1 VLRPLVRPGAHLVVG
16 LSGGL
21 DSVTLLAILAQLAGP
36 MGFSLHALHVDHG
49 ISPNASQWA
58 RFCEQLCASLG
69 VPVQVEHA
77 RIGDRRALGLEGAAR
92 RARYAIFAREYGDF
106 IILAH
111 HRDDQAETL
120 LLQLLRGAG
129 PLGMAGMP
137 VLRALPGSRAR
148 VVRPLL
154 GVARSEIEAWAREHD
169 LAWIEDES
177 NDDLGLQRNFVRHRI
192 LPLLEQR
199 FPAARAT
206 AARAA
211 AHLAEAQ
218 ELLSALAQIDLDALG
233 REREIELA
241 GLRRL
246 DPARA
251 KNALRHLCQS
261 RAIPLPSMA
270 QAEELHRQLVEAQDD
285 RTVLVEIGGWQF
297 RRFRGRLY
305 IEPALPVVCAGFR
318 EDWTGENALPLLAL
332 GGVLRFK
339 PEEGRGVSVNKLNRA
354 GVTVRLRRGGERFQP
369 DARRPRRT
377 LKNLLQERGI
387 PWWRR
392 GRWPLL
398 YCGEELVSVPGI
410 GDDCAWQADRSEPGL
425 IISWETLDQA

>member
-1 VLRPLVRPGAHLVVG
+1 VVG

-21 DSVTLLAILAQLAGP
+21 DSVTLLSVLAGLAGP
-36 MGFSLHALHVDHG
+36 MGFSLRALHVHHG

-58 RFCEQLCASLG
+58 RFCEDLCAGLG
-69 VPVQVEHA
+69 VPVQVEQA
-77 RIGDRRALGLEGAAR
+77 RIGDTRALGLEGAAR
-92 RARYAIFAREYGDF
+92 RARYAILAREDADF
-106 IILAH
+106 IVLAH

-137 VLRALPGSRAR
+137 ELRALPGSRAQ
-148 VVRPLL
+148 VLRPLL
-154 GVARSEIEAWAREHD
+154 AVARSEIEAWAREHG

-177 NDDLGLQRNFVRHRI
+177 NDDLELQRNFIRHRV

-199 FPAARAT
+199 FPAARVT

-211 AHLAEAQ
+211 AHLAEA
-218 ELLSALAQIDLDALG
+218 ESLLSALAQIDLEALG
-233 REREIELA
+233 GEREIELA

-246 DPARA
+246 GSTRA
-251 KNALRHLCQS
+251 KNALRYLCQS
-261 RAIPLPSMA
+261 RAIPLPSAA
-270 QAEELHRQLVEAQDD
+270 QADELHRQLIEAQDD

-297 RRFRGRLY
+297 RRFRGRLN
-305 IEPALPVVCAGFR
+305 IERARPDVAPGFR
-318 EDWTGENALPLLAL
+318 EDWAGENVLPLLAL

-339 PEEGRGVSVNKLNRA
+339 PEEGRGVSVRKLNRA

-369 DARRPRRT
+369 DARRPHRT
-377 LKNLLQERGI
+377 LKNLLQEKGI

-392 GRWPLL
+392 GRWPLV

-425 IISWETLDQA
+425 IISWETLDQT

>member
-1 VLRPLVRPGAHLVVG
+1 MVG

-21 DSVTLLAILAQLAGP
+21 DSVTLLAVLAGLAGP
-36 MGFSLHALHVDHG
+36 LGFSLRALHVDHG
-49 ISPNASQWA
+49 ISPNAPQWA
-58 RFCEQLCASLG
+58 RFCEELCAGLG
-69 VPVQVEHA
+69 VPVQVERA
-77 RIGDRRALGLEGAAR
+77 RIGDTRALGLEGAAR
-92 RARYAIFAREYGDF
+92 RARYAILAREDADF
-106 IILAH
+106 VVLAH

-137 VLRALPGSRAR
+137 ALRALPGSRAR
-148 VVRPLL
+148 VLRPLL
-154 GVARSEIEAWAREHD
+154 GVARSEIEAWAREHG

-177 NDDLGLQRNFVRHRI
+177 NDDLELQRNFIRHRV

-199 FPAARAT
+199 FPAARVT

-211 AHLAEAQ
+211 AHLAET
-218 ELLSALAQIDLDALG
+218 ESLLLALAQIDLEALG
-233 REREIELA
+233 REREIELT

-246 DPARA
+246 GPARA
-251 KNALRHLCQS
+251 KNALRYLCQS
-261 RAIPLPSMA
+261 RAIPLPSAA
-270 QAEELHRQLVEAQDD
+270 QADELHRQLIEAQDD

-305 IEPALPVVCAGFR
+305 IERARADVAAGFR
-318 EDWTGENALPLLAL
+318 EEWTGENALPLLAL

-339 PEEGRGVSVNKLNRA
+339 PEEGRGVSVRKLHRA

-369 DARRPRRT
+369 DARRPHRT
-377 LKNLLQERGI
+377 LKNLLQENGI

-392 GRWPLL
+392 GRWPLV

-410 GDDCAWQADRSEPGL
+410 GDDCAWQADRSEPGV
-425 IISWETLDQA
+425 IISWETLEGD

>member
-1 VLRPLVRPGAHLVVG
+1 MLRPLVRPGARLVVG

-21 DSVTLLAILAQLAGP
+21 DSVALLSVLADLAGP
-36 MGFSLHALHVDHG
+36 MGFSLRALHVNHG
-49 ISPNASQWA
+49 ISPNAAQWA
-58 RFCEQLCASLG
+58 LFCETLCAGLG
-69 VPVQVEHA
+69 VPLLVEHA
-77 RIGDRRALGLEGAAR
+77 RIGDTRALGIEGEAR
-92 RARYAIFAREYGDF
+92 RARYEIFAREHGDF
-106 IILAH
+106 IALAH

-137 VLRALPGSRAR
+137 ELRALPGSRAQ
-148 VVRPLL
+148 VLRPLL
-154 GVARSEIEAWAREHD
+154 AVARSEIEAWAREHG

-177 NDDLGLQRNFVRHRI
+177 NDDLELQRNFIRHRV

-199 FPAARAT
+199 FPAARVT

-211 AHLAEAQ
+211 AHLAEA
-218 ELLSALAQIDLDALG
+218 ESLLSALAQIDLEALG
-233 REREIELA
+233 REREIGLA

-246 DPARA
+246 GPARA
-251 KNALRHLCQS
+251 KNALRYLCQS
-261 RAIPLPSMA
+261 RAIPLPSAA
-270 QAEELHRQLVEAQDD
+270 QADELHRQLIEAQND

-305 IEPALPVVCAGFR
+305 IERARPDVAPGFR
-318 EDWTGENALPLLAL
+318 EDWAGENELPLLAL

-339 PEEGRGVSVNKLNRA
+339 PEEGRGVSVRKLNRA

-369 DARRPRRT
+369 DARRPHRT
-377 LKNLLQERGI
+377 LKNLLQEKGI

-392 GRWPLL
+392 GRWPLV
-398 YCGEELVSVPGI
+398 YCGEALVCVPGI

-425 IISWETLDQA
+425 IISWETLEGD